1 MDEQTSL
8 RRREIGFGLLYAL
21 GLITFAIGG
30 LYLLGVLVDGV
41 W

>member
-1 MDEQTSL
+1 MDEQTRI

-21 GLITFAIGG
+21 GLAAFAIGG
-30 LYLLGVLVDGV
+30 LYLLGVWVDGA